1 MKNKW
6 KIFLPVSLIAFA
18 LVCIFGG
25 QALVKWDSDRRLEEL
40 KAQNSVAPEVTSS
53 AAPENVVYTLPPVV
67 TYTLP
72 PATTGSSAPAT
83 DNVEVDEE
91 GNQVITPDFENQGNG
106 AVEIV
111 EPGVQVTANI
121 GGGAGE
127 VLPTESDGAYHGES
141 QPPAATPSPA
151 PTTAS
156 TATPVA
162 TPTPVPTAT
171 PKPTQAP
178 EATPTATPAP
188 AQTTTPV
195 PTEKPVDANGKP
207 TWAGSYDGEMYGDW
221 EWWKEGSGGTW
232 VNKNSSNGGIGGQIE
247 DPDPNTEGLSG
258 EKVGNM

>member
-1 MKNKW
+1 MKTKW
-6 KIFLPVSLIAFA
+6 KILLPTVLIAFA

-25 QALVKWDSDRRLEEL
+25 QALVKWDNDRRLEEL
-40 KAQNSVAPEVTSS
+40 KAQNSVAPEVTASQT
-53 AAPENVVYTLPPVV
+53 PENVVYTLPPVV

-91 GNQVITPDFENQGNG
+91 GNQVVTPDFENQGNG

-111 EPGVQVTANI
+111 EPGTQVTANI

-141 QPPAATPSPA
+141 QPPAATPSP
-151 PTTAS
+151 
-156 TATPVA
+156 
-162 TPTPVPTAT
+162 VPTAT
-171 PKPTQAP
+171 PKPTQTP
-178 EATPTATPAP
+178 EVTPAATPAP
-188 AQTTTPV
+188 AQTTTPAA
-195 PTEKPVDANGKP
+195 TEKPVDANGKP
-207 TWAGSYDGEMYGDW
+207 TWAGAYDGEMYGDW

-232 VNKNSSNGGIGGQIE
+232 VNKNSTDGGTGG
-247 DPDPNTEGLSG
+247 DDSDLVTGGLSG

>member
-6 KIFLPVSLIAFA
+6 KIFLPVGLIAFA

-40 KAQNSVAPEVTSS
+40 KAQNSVAPEVTSGKT
-53 AAPENVVYTLPPVV
+53 PENVVYTLPPVV

-83 DNVEVDEE
+83 DNVEVDED

-106 AVEIV
+106 AIEIV
-111 EPGVQVTANI
+111 EPDVHITANI
-121 GGGAGE
+121 GGGAGG

-141 QPPAATPSPA
+141 QSPAATPSPA
-151 PTTAS
+151 P
-156 TATPVA
+156 VA
-162 TPTPVPTAT
+162 TPPATPAPTPTAT
-171 PKPTQAP
+171 PKPTQTP

-188 AQTTTPV
+188 AQTTTPT

-207 TWAGSYDGEMYGDW
+207 TWTGYDGEEYGDW
-221 EWWKEGSGGTW
+221 EWWDGFGWIIPAKDNGGT
-232 VNKNSSNGGIGGQIE
+232 GGDDSDLVTG
-247 DPDPNTEGLSG
+247 GLSG